1 MGNSVLK
8 SPYQGFTFNL
18 LQSFHQLYTRYKI
31 FATTRKI
38 AGNPTSLRYR
48 KFSWGLS
55 FDIQGTSRG
64 VIFGQ
69 LSVKKKRLNM
79 KKDNMSE
86 LHFMKM
92 STPIWNFRQLKTMF

>member
-18 LQSFHQLYTRYKI
+18 LQSFHQLYSRNKI

-55 FDIQGTSRG
+55 FDIQETSGG

-79 KKDNMSE
+79 KKDR
-86 LHFMKM
+86 
-92 STPIWNFRQLKTMF
+92 IWVSYILWKCLPQFGILDN